1 MAAETGKWDH
11 EYDVIVVG
19 SGNGALTS
27 AIVAHDGGARVLVL
41 EKAERFGGTS
51 ASSGGGVW
59 IPNNRYARAAGA
71 DDSPEEAR
79 AYLDAVSPEGKIDP
93 ALIDAY
99 VEHGPKMIDYL
110 HENTDWVRYM
120 NLEHYP
126 DYFTDAPGGKV
137 GHRSMEPE
145 PVHGSELG
153 EDFKTLGEQHLSTA
167 MPGGINFTQVEGQ
180 FILTALPGWIAMSAK
195 LVLNF
200 LFDFPTRL
208 RTMRDGRLT
217 MGSAGVAR
225 LRLALKDRGVPLW
238 LNSPMTDVIEENGRA
253 AGVTVVKDGA
263 SLRIAAK
270 KGVILACGGFERN
283 QALREKYLPHPTDTS
298 WTAGNLYN
306 SGDALTAAE
315 KFQPALS
322 QMDWA
327 WWFTTAVIPGRNK
340 AHMSQVE
347 KGLPGSMTVNA
358 KGERFSNE
366 SQNYVTFV
374 EDQLREYE
382 QGNPCIPCFMV
393 FDADFR
399 FKRPVVTALLQ
410 SKFMPDWM
418 VPKAWWTPSFLTRA
432 DSIRELAA
440 KAGID
445 PDGLEATQ
453 QKFNEFAR
461 TGVDEDYQRGD
472 SDYDRYY
479 ADPENKPN
487 PCLGQVLKP
496 PFYCMALYPGEMGTA
511 GGFVINTDG
520 QVMNEQQEAI
530 PGLYACG
537 NVTSALLPRY
547 PGPGST
553 LGPAMVFGYL
563 AARHVT
569 GQMDSPE

>member
-1 MAAETGKWDH
+1 MTTESNEWHH
-11 EYDVIVVG
+11 EYDVVVVG

-27 AIVAHDGGARVLVL
+27 AVVAHDGGASVLVI

-59 IPNNRYARAAGA
+59 IPNNRYAKAAGA
-71 DDSPEEAR
+71 DDSPEDAR
-79 AYLDAVSPEGKIDP
+79 AYLKAVSPEGKIDP
-93 ALIDAY
+93 ELMEAY
-99 VEHGPKMIDYL
+99 VEHGPAMIDYL
-110 HENTDWVRYM
+110 HENTDWVRYL

-126 DYFTDAPGGKV
+126 DYFTEAPGGKV

-145 PVHGSELG
+145 PVHASELG
-153 EDFKTLGEQHLSTA
+153 EDFATLGEQHLATA

-180 FILTALPGWIAMSAK
+180 FILAALPGWITMAIR
-195 LVLNF
+195 LVLNY

-208 RTMRDGRLT
+208 KTMRDGRLT

-225 LRLALKDRGVPLW
+225 LRLALKDRNIPLW
-238 LNSPMTDVIEENGRA
+238 LNTPMQDVVEEGGRA
-253 AGVTVVKDGA
+253 AGLVVKKDGQ
-263 SLRIAAK
+263 SIRIKAN
-270 KGVILACGGFERN
+270 KGIILACGGFERN
-283 QALREKYLPHPTDTS
+283 QALREKHLPNPTEAS
-298 WTAGNLYN
+298 WTAGNLHN
-306 SGDALTAAE
+306 TGDALTATE
-315 KFQPALS
+315 KFSPALH

-347 KGLPGSMTVNA
+347 KGLPGSMTVNSN
-358 KGERFSNE
+358 GERFSNE

-374 EDQLREYE
+374 EDQLREY
-382 QGNPCIPCFMV
+382 QAGNPCIPCYMV

-399 FKRPVVTALLQ
+399 YKRPVVGALLQ
-410 SKFMPDWM
+410 SKFMPDWL
-418 VPKAWWTPSFLTRA
+418 VPKSWWTPSFLTRA
-432 DSIRELAA
+432 DSIRELAE

-453 QKFNEFAR
+453 ARFNEFAR
-461 TGVDEDYQRGD
+461 AGEDQDFHRGE
-472 SDYDRYY
+472 SSYDRYY

-487 PCLGQVLKP
+487 PCLGQINKP

-511 GGFVINTDG
+511 GGLVIDANG
-520 QVMNEQQEAI
+520 QVLNEEKAPI

-569 GQMDSPE
+569 GQS